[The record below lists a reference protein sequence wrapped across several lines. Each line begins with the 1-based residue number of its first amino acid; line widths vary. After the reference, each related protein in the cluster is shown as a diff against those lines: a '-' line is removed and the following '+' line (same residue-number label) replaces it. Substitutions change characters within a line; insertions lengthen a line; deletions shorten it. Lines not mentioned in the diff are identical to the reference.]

1 MKNELRQIAIRKDY
15 LSGIVFFVWEDTKEV
30 LTEDEYKDVIESY
43 NLLLTQRDAEETFKG
58 FTLRA

>member
-1 MKNELRQIAIRKDY
+1 MANKLRQIAIRKDY

-43 NLLLTQRDAEETFKG
+43 NLLLTQQYAEETFKG